1 MDFTPSPHAGF
12 AAALQARID
21 AAMVAE
27 NAKQPPRNYLGAS
40 RLGIECARALGYE
53 YTHTP
58 VDEGKGFSGKT
69 LRIFDMGHD
78 TETRVASYLRLAGFT
93 LLTENTDGKQFGYG
107 VAWDDAK
114 GCYRISGHLDGV
126 IIDGPSG
133 FLGANGL
140 DYGYPC
146 LWENKGLGAKSWND
160 VVKKG
165 LAKSKPVY
173 HAQMALYQAQMGLAD
188 NAALFTALN
197 RDTGELY
204 GELVPF
210 DASVAQAASDRGVR
224 VISAQ
229 SPEELPRITT
239 KEDDWRCKFCSWA
252 KRCWTI
258 PTDTASVVKTPTWFK
273 R

>member
-40 RLGIECARALGYE
+40 RLGEECSRALGYE

-58 VDEGKGFSGKT
+58 KDDGKGFSGTT

-78 TETRVASYLRLAGFT
+78 AETRMAAYLRLAGFT
-93 LLTENTDGKQFGYG
+93 LVTEQQDGRQFGFG
-107 VAWDDAK
+107 VAWDEE
-114 GCYRISGHLDGV
+114 GQRYRVSGH
-126 IIDGPSG
+126 IDGALIAGPDMNEMSMS
-133 FLGANGL
+133 F
-140 DYGYPC
+140 YPA

-160 VVKKG
+160 VSKKG
-165 LAKSKPVY
+165 VAKSKPVY
-173 HAQMALYQAQMGLAD
+173 HAQMQIYMQYMGLAD
-188 NAALFTALN
+188 NPGLFTALN
-197 RDTGELY
+197 RDTGEIY
-204 GELVPF
+204 AELVPF

-229 SPEELPRITT
+229 SPEELPRVAT
-239 KEDDWRCKFCSWA
+239 KEDDFRCRWCDWKE
-252 KRCWTI
+252 RCWKQEALAYR
-258 PTDTASVVKTPTWFK
+258 PVAPVWFGK

>member
-40 RLGIECARALGYE
+40 RLGEECSRALAYE
-53 YTHTP
+53 YTKTP
-58 VDEGKGFSGKT
+58 KDDGRSFSGKT

-78 TETRVASYLRLAGFT
+78 AETRVASYLRLAGFT
-93 LLTENTDGKQFGYG
+93 LLTENADGKQFGYG
-107 VAWDDAK
+107 VAWDDGK

-126 IIDGPSG
+126 IVDGWDEIVPTS
-133 FLGANGL
+133 LS
-140 DYGYPC
+140 YPM

-173 HAQMALYQAQMGLAD
+173 HSQMALYQAQMGLSE
-188 NAALFTALN
+188 NPGLFTALN
-197 RDTGELY
+197 RDTGEIY
-204 GELVPF
+204 AELVPF

-239 KEDDWRCKFCSWA
+239 KEDDWRCKFCDWA

-258 PTDTASVVKTPTWFK
+258 PTDAASVVKTPTWFK
-273 R
+273 Q